1 MDNEKTIALLIDG
14 DNISYKYLP
23 TILSELNKQGRIV
36 IKRVYG
42 DFSSKILTPWKEAA
56 LKYSLTCVHNYAFT
70 VNKSST
76 DSSLIIDCMDILYR
90 NDIDIYCIC
99 SSDSDFIRLI
109 QRLKENGKQVLG
121 MGETKTVEAF
131 KSAVDRFYPLGA
143 IKSYPINSELRVSK
157 VVDDVLK
164 NQDAIDGINL
174 DGSRIDDLY
183 KVLVLYV
190 YELTEKEDMVHL
202 SNLSTYLYK
211 QHPEFDVRSY
221 KFSKPLDIIKKYKDT
236 FEIVQVP
243 SETDPSKVS
252 IYIKL
257 KNSGK

>member
-1 MDNEKTIALLIDG
+1 MENEKTIALLIDG

-23 TILSELNKQGRIV
+23 TILGELNKQGRIV

-90 NDIDIYCIC
+90 NEIDIYCIC

-109 QRLKENGKQVLG
+109 QRLKENGKEVLG
-121 MGETKTVEAF
+121 MGETKTIEAF
-131 KSAVDRFYPLGA
+131 KSAVDHFYPLGA

-174 DGSRIDDLY
+174 DGSKIDDLY

-202 SNLSTYLYK
+202 SNLSAYLYK

-221 KFSKPLDIIKKYKDT
+221 KFSKPIDIIKKYKDT

>member
-221 KFSKPLDIIKKYKDT
+221 KFSKPLDIIKKYNDT

>member
-1 MDNEKTIALLIDG
+1 MESEKTIALLIDG

-42 DFSSKILTPWKEAA
+42 DFSSKILTPWRNCA
-56 LKYSLTCVHNYAFT
+56 LKYSLTCIHNYAFT

-76 DSSLIIDCMDILYR
+76 DSSLIIDCMDLLYR
-90 NDIDIYCIC
+90 DNIDIYCIC

-109 QRLKENGKQVLG
+109 QRLKEANKQVLG

-131 KSAVDRFYPLGA
+131 KSAVDRFYPLGV
-143 IKSYPINSELRVSK
+143 IKDYSKTSGNKVSK
-157 VVDDVLK
+157 AITDILK
-164 NQDAIDGINL
+164 NKDEIDALNL
-174 DGSRIDDLY
+174 DGSNIDDVY

-190 YELTEKEDMVHL
+190 SELTEKEDMVHL

-221 KFSKPLDIIKKYKDT
+221 KFSKPLDIIRKYNDT
-236 FEIVQVP
+236 FDIISVP
-243 SETDPSKVS
+243 SESDPSKVS

-257 KNSGK
+257 KGTK

>member
-1 MDNEKTIALLIDG
+1 MENEKTIALLIDG
-14 DNISYKYLP
+14 DNISYKYVP

-42 DFSSKILTPWKEAA
+42 DFSSKILVPWKDAA
-56 LKYSLTCVHNYAFT
+56 MKYSLNCVHNYAFT
-70 VNKSST
+70 TNKSST
-76 DSSLIIDCMDILYR
+76 DSNLIIDCMDLLYR
-90 NDIDIYCIC
+90 NDIDIYCVC
-99 SSDSDFIRLI
+99 SSDSDFIHLV
-109 QRLKENGKQVLG
+109 QRLKESGKQVLG
-121 MGETKTVEAF
+121 MGESKTVEAF
-131 KSAVDRFYPLGA
+131 KSAVDRFYPLGVIKDYTKNSA
-143 IKSYPINSELRVSK
+143 IKISK

-164 NQDAIDGINL
+164 HQDEIEDINL
-174 DGSRIDDLY
+174 DGSNLDDLY

-211 QHPEFDVRSY
+211 QHPEFDVRTY
-221 KFSKPLDIIKKYKDT
+221 KFSKPLDIIRRYNDT

-257 KNSGK
+257 KSNKK

>member
-1 MDNEKTIALLIDG
+1 MENEKTIALLIDG

-23 TILSELNKQGRIV
+23 TILGELNKQGRIV

-90 NDIDIYCIC
+90 NEIDIYCIC

-109 QRLKENGKQVLG
+109 QRLKENGKEVLG
-121 MGETKTVEAF
+121 MGETKTIEAF
-131 KSAVDRFYPLGA
+131 KSAVDHFYPLGA

-174 DGSRIDDLY
+174 DGSKIDDLY

-202 SNLSTYLYK
+202 SNLSAYLYK

-221 KFSKPLDIIKKYKDT
+221 KFSKPIDIIKKYKDT

-252 IYIKL
+252 VYIKL
-257 KNSGK
+257 KNNGK

>member
-1 MDNEKTIALLIDG
+1 MENEKTIALLIDG

-42 DFSSKILTPWKEAA
+42 DFSSKILSPWKDAA

-90 NDIDIYCIC
+90 NEIDIYCIC

-121 MGETKTVEAF
+121 MGEAKTVEAF

-143 IKSYPINSELRVSK
+143 IKSYPINSAVKVSK

-164 NQDAIDGINL
+164 NQDEIDGINL
-174 DGSRIDDLY
+174 DGSKLEDLY

-221 KFSKPLDIIKKYKDT
+221 KFSKPLDIIRKYKDT

-257 KNSGK
+257 KTSK